1 MTVFRVVNV
10 MDITNFTYNEVES
23 PIHGTSLKAC
33 FTVLLLLCEICVE
46 NTWFKCKCQASDKVT
61 SIHQIRFTHSFFL
74 FLFQIKQEALDE
86 ERKKKEKEEE
96 EAKAQVCNQGLI
108 IKSSFWNRGIDIV
121 FLCINSV
128 KNVD

>member
-1 MTVFRVVNV
+1 MVEVWGAKEEYWEMDCCVMILVMGFVV
-10 MDITNFTYNEVES
+10 
-23 PIHGTSLKAC
+23 C
-33 FTVLLLLCEICVE
+33 FTVLLPQCEICVE
-46 NTWFKCKCQASDKVT
+46 NTCFKCKCQASDKVT
-61 SIHQIRFTHSFFL
+61 SIHQIKFTHSFFL
-74 FLFQIKQEALDE
+74 FLFQIKQEALEE